1 MLFMASIQTNIWNES
16 FIFFIILKIWK
27 KNDIFY
33 NVCICMLWFQQHFN
47 KHWSNALTHEKK
59 KIHIY
64 FFVWTNCL
72 GMLLWFIV
80 FLLCPPKKAAYS
92 ICTVGLYI
100 CFSQQMWGC
109 AKCPAT
115 FITLPFMDFFFKLDT
130 NVKHHKCGT

>member
-1 MLFMASIQTNIWNES
+1 M
-16 FIFFIILKIWK
+16 K
-27 KNDIFY
+27 KRY
-33 NVCICMLWFQQHFN
+33 
-47 KHWSNALTHEKK
+47 T
-59 KIHIY
+59 Y
-64 FFVWTNCL
+64 TFFVWTNCL

-115 FITLPFMDFFFKLDT
+115 FITLPFMDFFLNLTQMSTIISVARNTCLSTSKVKVTIWIKGRMSNLSLTEAEFWDKSGMWGHRCTMGTCLDYYPS
-130 NVKHHKCGT
+130 

>member
-1 MLFMASIQTNIWNES
+1 M
-16 FIFFIILKIWK
+16 
-27 KNDIFY
+27 
-33 NVCICMLWFQQHFN
+33 
-47 KHWSNALTHEKK
+47 KK

-115 FITLPFMDFFFKLDT
+115 FITLPFMDFFLNLTQMSTIISVARNTCLSTSKVKVTIWIKGRMSNLSLTEAEFWDKSGMWGHRCTMGTCLDYYPS
-130 NVKHHKCGT
+130 